1 LSDIIGTFM
10 PNENNSAVVHVE
22 DLHKRYGNLEA
33 LRGITFEIKP
43 GEVFGLLGP
52 NGAGKTTTIEIL
64 EGLRQPDSG
73 TVTVCGMDPAREKA
87 ALKERIGAQLQA
99 TVLPDKIRVEEALE
113 LFAGFYRQ
121 SASIEMLLERF
132 GLAEKRRAFFEKLSG
147 GQKQRLALALAL
159 VNNPELVLLD
169 EPTVGLDAQLRR
181 DIYAL
186 IEQFRAEGR
195 TTLLTTHY
203 IEEAERL
210 CDRVAILD
218 HGLVIA
224 MGTPRELVRSSG
236 KGTRL
241 EVRLAKPVLPDRLKQ
256 LDAVGDCREAG
267 GTYFLHAQ
275 PPARAVAAL
284 IRFLEAEG
292 NALLDLHITP
302 PTLEDVF
309 VEMTG
314 RRMEE

>member
-1 LSDIIGTFM
+1 MLDG
-10 PNENNSAVVHVE
+10 NNSAVVHVE
-22 DLHKRYGNLEA
+22 NLHKRYGDLEA
-33 LRGITFEIKP
+33 LRGITFEIKS

-73 TVTVCGMDPAREKA
+73 AVSVCGMDPAREKA

-99 TVLPDKIRVEEALE
+99 TVLPDKIRVDEALE
-113 LFAGFYRQ
+113 LYAGFYRR

-132 GLAEKRRAFFEKLSG
+132 SLVEKRRAFFEKLSG

-159 VNNPELVLLD
+159 VNDPELVLLD

-210 CDRVAILD
+210 CDRVAIID
-218 HGLVIA
+218 RGLVIA
-224 MGTPRELVRSSG
+224 MGTPRELVHDSG

-241 EVRLAKPVLPDRLKQ
+241 EVRLAKPVPPERLGQ
-256 LDAVGDCREAG
+256 IDAVVDCREAA
-267 GTYFLHAQ
+267 GTYLLHAQ

-284 IRFLEAEG
+284 TRFLQAED

>member
-1 LSDIIGTFM
+1 MSNDS
-10 PNENNSAVVHVE
+10 NSAVVRVE
-22 DLHKRYGNLEA
+22 GLRKHYGDLEA
-33 LRGITFEIKP
+33 LRGITFEIKA

-73 TVTVCGMDPAREKA
+73 TAMVCGVDPRSAPS
-87 ALKERIGAQLQA
+87 ALKERIGAQLQS
-99 TVLPDKIRVEEALE
+99 TVLPDKIRVEEALT
-113 LFAGFYRQ
+113 LFASFYQ
-121 SASIEMLLERF
+121 ESASIEMLLGQF
-132 GLAEKRRAFFEKLSG
+132 GLAEKRRTFFEKLSG

-186 IEQFRAEGR
+186 IERFREERR

-210 CDRVAILD
+210 CDRVAIID
-218 HGLVIA
+218 HGQLIA
-224 MGTPRELVRSSG
+224 LGTPRELVQQSG
-236 KGTRL
+236 KGARI
-241 EVRLAKPVLPDRLKQ
+241 EVSLAKPVAPDRLKQ
-256 LDAVGDCREAG
+256 LDAVVDCREVDG
-267 GTYFLHAQ
+267 KYFLHAQ
-275 PPARAVAAL
+275 PTAVAVAAL
-284 IRFLEAEG
+284 VHFLEAEG
-292 NALLDLHITP
+292 NSLLDLHIAQP
-302 PTLEDVF
+302 SLEDVF

-314 RRMEE
+314 RRIEDL